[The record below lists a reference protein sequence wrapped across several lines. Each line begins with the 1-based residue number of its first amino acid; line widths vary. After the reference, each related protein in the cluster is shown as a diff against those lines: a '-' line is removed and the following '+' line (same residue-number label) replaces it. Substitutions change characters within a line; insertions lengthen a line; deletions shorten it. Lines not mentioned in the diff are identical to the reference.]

1 MPYLID
7 GHNLI
12 GQLPD
17 LSLTEEHDEVKL
29 FYKLVSFTARTKKRV
44 TVVFDRGLPGGK
56 STLSNS
62 MIEVIFA
69 PQGGSADGIMKQRI
83 SAVRDPGQWIVVSND
98 HAVLDVAQMRGMRI
112 MRCAEFAPLLQPPPP
127 PKISARE
134 KHKQGETI
142 DVHVPKAEVDEWL
155 RLFEE
160 AKHKGKGAKDNKT

>member
-17 LSLTEEHDEVKL
+17 LSLTDEHDEVKL
-29 FYKLVSFTARTKKRV
+29 FHKLVSFTARTKKRV

-56 STLSNS
+56 SPLSNG

-69 PQGGSADGIMKQRI
+69 PQGGSADAIMQRRI
-83 SAVRDPGQWIVVSND
+83 SDARDPGQWIVVSND
-98 HAVLDVAQMRGMRI
+98 HAVLNAARLRGMRAL
-112 MRCAEFAPLLQPPPP
+112 RCAEFVPLLQPPPA
-127 PKISARE
+127 PKVPARE
-134 KHKQGETI
+134 KHKQGETM

-155 RLFEE
+155 RVFEE
-160 AKHKGKGAKDNKT
+160 AKRKGAEDKRKR